1 MRTIIAG
8 TDFSKSSINACRYAA
23 MLAQK
28 LNCKLT
34 LFNLFEAPIIH
45 SNMGLYGYS
54 YISLRREN
62 EERTFK
68 LVKVLQEEF
77 PKLKINQFV
86 TSGAFKNELQDFIKS
101 HYIAAAVMGLESKH
115 KFSKSIFGSSGT
127 NLIGKINTPVIIVP
141 ESYKQHK
148 LNKIALAVDSS
159 EKLHKA
165 TLDDFGTIIKKMDV
179 QLELIH
185 VRTDAEFIN
194 PTITSLTINKK
205 KLPIL
210 NIPAKDLQLGIKKYC
225 VKNRPDMMATISKK
239 HSVFYN
245 FFIESDSKKIAFVTK
260 APVLVIHED

>member
-23 MLAQK
+23 LLAQK

-54 YISLRREN
+54 FTGIRKESEN
-62 EERTFK
+62 KTLK

-77 PKLKINQFV
+77 PNLKINHFV
-86 TSGAFKNELQDFIKS
+86 TTGSFEMELENFIND
-101 HYIAAAVMGLESKH
+101 HQIAVAVMGLESKH

-127 NLIGKINTPVIIVP
+127 NLIGKINTPVVIVP
-141 ESYKQHK
+141 QSYKQHK
-148 LNKIALAVDSS
+148 IAKVALAVDSS
-159 EKLHKA
+159 EKLLKTA
-165 TLDDFGTIIKKMDV
+165 LEDFETITKQLDSK
-179 QLELIH
+179 LELIH
-185 VRTDAEFIN
+185 VRTENELIN
-194 PTITSLTINKK
+194 PAMTSLNINKN

-210 NIPAKDLQLGIKKYC
+210 TINAKDLQDGIKKYC
-225 VKNRPDMMATISKK
+225 TKSHPDMIATISKK

-245 FFIESDSKKIAFVTK
+245 FFVESDSRKIAFITK
-260 APVLVIHED
+260 APVLVIHE